1 MRAIT
6 ETMNQDRTARWV
18 KRGLWLIALW
28 MLGVA
33 AVGIVTLLLKWGMG
47 AAGIGS

>member
-1 MRAIT
+1 M
-6 ETMNQDRTARWV
+6 

-33 AVGIVTLLLKWGMG
+33 AVGIVTLLLK
-47 AAGIGS
+47 